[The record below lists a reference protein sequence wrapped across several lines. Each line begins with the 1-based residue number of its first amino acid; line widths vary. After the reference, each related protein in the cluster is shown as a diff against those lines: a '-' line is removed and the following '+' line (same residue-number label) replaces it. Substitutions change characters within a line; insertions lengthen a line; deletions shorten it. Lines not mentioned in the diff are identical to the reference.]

1 MATVFMWTATLSL
14 NLLIM
19 AVFVMIVDNFLEGR
33 IKKKMISWFDKK
45 FGEN

>member
-1 MATVFMWTATLSL
+1 MATVFMGMATLSL
-14 NLLIM
+14 NLLILAM
-19 AVFVMIVDNFLEGR
+19 FVMIADHFLEGR